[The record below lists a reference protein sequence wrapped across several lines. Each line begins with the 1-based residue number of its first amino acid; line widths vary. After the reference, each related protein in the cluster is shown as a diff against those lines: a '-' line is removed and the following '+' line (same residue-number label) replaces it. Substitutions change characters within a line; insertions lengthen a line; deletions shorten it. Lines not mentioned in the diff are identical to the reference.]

1 MSIHHI
7 TAKDFIEMTWKN
19 GLGTTYQ
26 IDLES
31 LHNQWLW
38 RISMALID
46 KENTFSEFKNYNRLL
61 TVLDGNGVWLNQKL
75 LQPKQ
80 ITFFHGEEIIQCRPI
95 SGKVKDLGV
104 IYDRERVSVNM
115 EHLIFANDQEK
126 VRISHLYPIN
136 FIYCQ
141 QGEAIYGHQRL
152 CKQELIKITHQ
163 SEITFSSIAK
173 NTELF
178 LIKILSCLDWG
189 K

>member
-1 MSIHHI
+1 MPVHHI
-7 TAKDFIEMTWKN
+7 TSKDFMEMPWKN
-19 GLGTTYQ
+19 GQGTTYQ

-61 TVLDGNGVWLNQKL
+61 TVLEGDCVWLNQKL
-75 LQPKQ
+75 LSPKQ
-80 ITFFHGEEIIQCRPI
+80 IIFFHGEEAIHCRPR

-115 EHLIFANDQEK
+115 DYLFFAKAQKDVIIPQ
-126 VRISHLYPIN
+126 LFPIN
-136 FIYCQ
+136 FIYCH
-141 QGEAIYGHQRL
+141 QGKALQNKQSL
-152 CKQELIKITHQ
+152 CAGELFKINQ
-163 SEITFSSIAK
+163 LNEITFSHIEE

-178 LIKILSCLDWG
+178 LIKILSCLDR
-189 K
+189 